1 MTANILKETPSQTG
15 GPYIHIGTLPA
26 FAGLKT
32 RSQQQLHILGTT
44 DQLIRI
50 EGTIFDGASTPVA
63 DGIIELWQADPS
75 GRYNA
80 PGFQGWGRAPTGG
93 PEGVWHFET
102 VKPGT
107 VPWRDGRPQAPHVT
121 LAIFARGI
129 NIHLHTRMY
138 FPEDEAALAADPVL
152 LAIEHPARRRTLVA
166 TRLPGEGVPVYR
178 FDIQLQGERE
188 TVFFDI

>member
-1 MTANILKETPSQTG
+1 MTSHILKETPSQTG
-15 GPYIHIGTLPA
+15 GPYIHIGTVPG

-32 RSQQQLHILGTT
+32 RSQEQQHILATAGPV
-44 DQLIRI
+44 IRI
-50 EGTIFDGASTPVA
+50 EGAIYDGTGAAIP

-75 GRYNA
+75 GHYNA
-80 PGFQGWGRAPTGG
+80 PGFKGWGRAPTGG
-93 PEGVWHFET
+93 PGGIWSFET
-102 VKPGT
+102 VKPGV

-138 FPEDEAALAADPVL
+138 FPEDEAALVADPVL
-152 LAIEHPARRRTLVA
+152 LTIEHPARRRTLVA
-166 TRLPGEGVPVYR
+166 TRLSGDGMPVYR
-178 FDIQLQGERE
+178 FDIFLQGDRE